1 MLGVRRVDP
10 REHGALLVDGDEVG
24 DVVQPADVRDGADV
38 EVRQIQRSSFLKMAR
53 WGRRRPLGRSFSR
66 RAAWTAFIP
75 RGGRAAATF
84 ALLRQQRLHVDRHL
98 PPSRDRRVMTDET
111 KSNSYSS
118 QRP

>member
-1 MLGVRRVDP
+1 VDP

-24 DVVQPADVRDGADV
+24 DVVQPADARGGAHV

-66 RAAWTAFIP
+66 RAAWTAFTRP
-75 RGGRAAATF
+75 GGRAAATF

-98 PPSRDRRVMTDET
+98 PFPERDRRVMTMT

-118 QRP
+118 QRLRLRIT